1 MNEFKEKLYNI
12 ELNKYQLEILKDSI
26 SYCIKNNKDLTPK
39 LKLLLLSIKGE
50 IAIKTEIENEVLK

>member
-39 LKLLLLSIKGE
+39 LKILLLSIKGE
-50 IAIKTEIENEVLK
+50 IAIKTENEIGV

>member
-39 LKLLLLSIKGE
+39 LKVLLLSIKGE
-50 IAIKTEIENEVLK
+50 IAIKTENKIGVLK